1 MVLYLLCWGFH
12 SIFSLGSCFEII
24 YIIRLCLT
32 RGLIQDRS
40 FSDNVFFIFT
50 LTCDLG
56 SPQSHEIG
64 ECGLFIKPDNSCV
77 AVDYIYNSFNDM
89 RFTTLKC
96 WQKIFIIYFFKQ
108 FKGVYSATQ
117 MQRERES
124 GEKKTVENDKIT

>member
-64 ECGLFIKPDNSCV
+64 ECGLFIKPDNSYA

-96 WQKIFIIYFFKQ
+96 WQKIFIIYFLNNL
-108 FKGVYSATQ
+108 KGFIQ
-117 MQRERES
+117 QPKCRERERA
-124 GEKKTVENDKIT
+124 GKKKP